1 MLKFL
6 SDGSARQSAGLVSLI
21 GRQDQLFPVF
31 SVVALL
37 FFCFV
42 EFFESGFYGISFN
55 LSLLEEN
62 KWGTQKL
69 KNNCWQKCTCTSGIS
84 ALKTLI
90 KIFFSFVFLFK
101 FFLFLSR

>member
-6 SDGSARQSAGLVSLI
+6 SDGSARQCAGFASLI

-31 SVVALL
+31 SVVAVL

-42 EFFESGFYGISFN
+42 EFFESGFCGISFN
-55 LSLLEEN
+55 LILLEEN
-62 KWGTQKL
+62 KRGTQNSRTIAD
-69 KNNCWQKCTCTSGIS
+69 KNVLVQVGSLL
-84 ALKTLI
+84 LKTLI
-90 KIFFSFVFLFK
+90 KTFFFFFFFK

>member
-6 SDGSARQSAGLVSLI
+6 SDGSARQSAGLVSSI

-62 KWGTQKL
+62 KRGTQKL
-69 KNNCWQKCTCTSGIS
+69 KNNC
-84 ALKTLI
+84 
-90 KIFFSFVFLFK
+90 
-101 FFLFLSR
+101 

>member
-6 SDGSARQSAGLVSLI
+6 SDGSARQSLVSLI

-31 SVVALL
+31 SVVAVL

-42 EFFESGFYGISFN
+42 EFFESGFCGISFN

-62 KWGTQKL
+62 KRGTQKL
-69 KNNCWQKCTCTSGIS
+69 ENNC
-84 ALKTLI
+84 
-90 KIFFSFVFLFK
+90 
-101 FFLFLSR
+101 

>member
-31 SVVALL
+31 SVVAL

-62 KWGTQKL
+62 KRGT
-69 KNNCWQKCTCTSGIS
+69 
-84 ALKTLI
+84 
-90 KIFFSFVFLFK
+90 
-101 FFLFLSR
+101 

>member
-1 MLKFL
+1 MWERFMLKFL

-42 EFFESGFYGISFN
+42 EFFESGFCGISFN

-62 KWGTQKL
+62 KRGL
-69 KNNCWQKCTCTSGIS
+69 KN
-84 ALKTLI
+84 
-90 KIFFSFVFLFK
+90 
-101 FFLFLSR
+101 SRTIADKNVLVQVGSLLWKH

>member
-62 KWGTQKL
+62 KRGTQKL
-69 KNNCWQKCTCTSGIS
+69 EEQLLTKMYLYKWDLCFENIN
-84 ALKTLI
+84 
-90 KIFFSFVFLFK
+90 
-101 FFLFLSR
+101 

>member
-31 SVVALL
+31 SVVAVL

-42 EFFESGFYGISFN
+42 SF
-55 LSLLEEN
+55 SS
-62 KWGTQKL
+62 QVFV
-69 KNNCWQKCTCTSGIS
+69 
-84 ALKTLI
+84 AYHLI
-90 KIFFSFVFLFK
+90 LVC
-101 FFLFLSR
+101 

>member
-42 EFFESGFYGISFN
+42 EF
-55 LSLLEEN
+55 LS
-62 KWGTQKL
+62 QVFM
-69 KNNCWQKCTCTSGIS
+69 
-84 ALKTLI
+84 AYHLI
-90 KIFFSFVFLFK
+90 LVC
-101 FFLFLSR
+101 

>member
-42 EFFESGFYGISFN
+42 GFSSQVFMAYH
-55 LSLLEEN
+55 
-62 KWGTQKL
+62 
-69 KNNCWQKCTCTSGIS
+69 
-84 ALKTLI
+84 LI
-90 KIFFSFVFLFK
+90 LVC
-101 FFLFLSR
+101 